1 MARHG
6 RDETIREF
14 TMKIRM
20 KVVVSIL
27 LLGVTVHGCGD
38 EADQGEFSLLTYNV
52 AGLPEPLSGSSPS
65 VNTPQ
70 ISPMLNAYGLVLV
83 QEDFW
88 YHHELVA
95 RVDHPYRS
103 MPMWEQPGLL
113 RMGDGLNRF
122 SVFPLGELTRV
133 TWIECNGVLDCASD
147 CLTTKGFSVS
157 AVKLAEGLVVD
168 VYNLHMDAGG
178 CDGDIH
184 ARGVQTK
191 QLLERIRTRSAG
203 KAAIVAGDTNLKNS
217 RPDDVES
224 LESLLSEAN
233 LREACLFLNCE
244 KETIDRV
251 LFRGSDSVSL
261 VPISWDHPP
270 QFVDAEGHDLSDHKP
285 VAVRFHWEETPVR

>member
-1 MARHG
+1 
-6 RDETIREF
+6 
-14 TMKIRM
+14 MKIRM
-20 KVVVSIL
+20 KVVVLIL
-27 LLGVTVHGCGD
+27 LLTLTASGCGD
-38 EADQGEFSLLTYNV
+38 DPDQGEFSVLTYNV

-70 ISPMLNAYGLVLV
+70 ISPMLNAYELVLV

-95 RVDHPYRS
+95 QVDHPYRS
-103 MPMWEQPGLL
+103 RPMWEQPGLL

-133 TWIECNGVLDCASD
+133 TWIECNGALDCDSD

-157 AVKLAEGLVVD
+157 AIELADGLVVD

-184 ARGVQTK
+184 ARRVQTE
-191 QLLERIRTRSAG
+191 QLLEKIRARSVG
-203 KAAIVAGDTNLKNS
+203 KAVIVAGDTNLKRS

-224 LESLLSEAN
+224 LEHLLSEAN
-233 LREACLFLNCE
+233 MREACLFLDCGQE
-244 KETIDRV
+244 IHDRV

-261 VPISWDHPP
+261 VPLSWDHPP
-270 QFVDAEGHDLSDHKP
+270 HFVDAEGDDLSDHKP
-285 VAVRFHWEETPVR
+285 VAVRFRWEETP

>member
-6 RDETIREF
+6 TDETIREF
-14 TMKIRM
+14 TMKIRI
-20 KVVVSIL
+20 KAVVSIL
-27 LLGVTVHGCGD
+27 LLGVTIHGCGD
-38 EADQGEFSLLTYNV
+38 DPDQGEFFLLTYNV

-95 RVDHPYRS
+95 QIDHPYRS
-103 MPMWEQPGLL
+103 RPMWEQPGLL

-157 AVKLAEGLVVD
+157 AVKLADGLVVD

-184 ARGVQTK
+184 ARGVQTE

-203 KAAIVAGDTNLKNS
+203 KAVIVAGDTNLKRS

-224 LESLLSEAN
+224 LEHLLSEAN
-233 LREACLFLNCE
+233 LQEACLFLNCE
-244 KETIDRV
+244 QESIDRV
-251 LFRGSDSVSL
+251 LFRGSDSLSL
-261 VPISWDHPP
+261 VPLSWEHPP
-270 QFVDAEGHDLSDHKP
+270 HFVDTEGHDLSDHKP
-285 VAVRFHWEETPVR
+285 VSVRFQWEETS

>member
-1 MARHG
+1 
-6 RDETIREF
+6 
-14 TMKIRM
+14 MKIRM
-20 KVVVSIL
+20 WVVVSIL
-27 LLGVTVHGCGD
+27 LLTVTANGCGD
-38 EADQGEFSLLTYNV
+38 DPDQGEFSLLTYNV

-70 ISPMLNAYGLVLV
+70 ISPMLNAYELVLV

-88 YHHELVA
+88 YHHELA
-95 RVDHPYRS
+95 AQVDHPYRS
-103 MPMWEQPGLL
+103 RPMWEEPRLL

-122 SVFPLGELTRV
+122 SLFPLGGLTRV
-133 TWIECNGVLDCASD
+133 TWIECNGVLDCDSD

-157 AVKLAEGLVVD
+157 AIKLAEGLVVD

-184 ARGVQTK
+184 ARGVQTE
-191 QLLERIRTRSAG
+191 QLLEKIRTRSVG
-203 KAAIVAGDTNLKNS
+203 KAVIVAGDTNLKRS

-224 LESLLSEAN
+224 LELLLSEGN
-233 LREACLFLNCE
+233 MQEACLFLNCE
-244 KETIDRV
+244 QETIDRV

-261 VPISWDHPP
+261 VPVSWAHPP
-270 QFVDAEGHDLSDHKP
+270 QFVDPEGHDLSDHKP